1 MRNSGPQSSRSSTNV
16 AHATTFR
23 LWLVAGWASLAACS
37 PTISGTLD
45 ESSGGRSGAGG
56 NAGQTGI
63 TGGGGSGVSVVL
75 PSADASADIPQSST
89 CGNGVLDG
97 TEQCDD
103 GNTASGDGCSKICQV
118 ESNYDCAKPGQ
129 PCKNLAEC
137 GNNFVTSDEACD
149 DGNTKGGD
157 GCSAD
162 CKTVESGWQC
172 RVPGKPCTPQC
183 GDGIL
188 RTGEAC
194 DDGNTTSGDGCSVL
208 CKIEPGWKCDG
219 ASPSVCAKTVC
230 GDGKKEGGEGC
241 DDGNTMPF
249 DGCSEDC
256 QIEPDC
262 SSGACASKCGDGI
275 VLGEN
280 CDDGNTTNGDGCSS
294 SCKVEDGWT
303 CKQPE
308 LGDEM
313 LVPAIFRDFKMHH
326 PTDFEPN
333 DDVGCPTTATG
344 DQKCTGMVKDTLDG
358 DGKPVFTGV
367 TGQGVDV
374 ESTDTFKEWYRS
386 TANVNHANASKLA
399 LWKLASGA
407 YVNRYGPKGE
417 QWKTGVDGNP
427 LFFPI
432 DSDPFSASELTGA
445 QIPALYDPAVS
456 WDLDATGKQRQHN
469 FSFTSEVRYWFKYD
483 STKNYKLD
491 FVGDDDFW
499 VFINRKLAVDL
510 GGLHTAT
517 AGSVT
522 LDAATATKLG
532 NMTPNNVYEVAV
544 FHAERHTTASTFKL
558 TLTGF
563 NAAASVCAPTCGD
576 GVAVADEECD
586 NGKDNSDTAYGG
598 CTTKCK
604 WGPFCGDGVIN
615 GTEECDAGKNNGMQ
629 QYGEGGCTFGCTKA
643 HFCGDGHVDTAR
655 GEECDLG
662 SKNDATLDRNGL
674 PSTDAGALVYCTAKC
689 KIPPGVV
696 Y

>member
-1 MRNSGPQSSRSSTNV
+1 MRNSGPQSSRRPGSV

-23 LWLVAGWASLAACS
+23 LWLVAGYASLAACS
-37 PTISGTLD
+37 PTISGTLG
-45 ESSGGRSGAGG
+45 EGGKSGAAG

-63 TGGGGSGVSVVL
+63 TTGGGGGSGISVVL
-75 PSADASADIPQSST
+75 LSPDASVDIPQST

-103 GNTASGDGCSKICQV
+103 GNVESGDGCSKICQV
-118 ESNYDCAKPGQ
+118 ESNYDCSKPGQ

-137 GNNFVTSDEACD
+137 GNNVVTSDEACD
-149 DGNTKGGD
+149 DGNTKIGD
-157 GCSAD
+157 GCSSD
-162 CKTVESGWQC
+162 CKTVESGWLC
-172 RVPGKPCTPQC
+172 RVPGKPCTPNC

-188 RTGEAC
+188 SNSEAC
-194 DDGNTTSGDGCSVL
+194 DDGNTKSGDGCSTV

-219 ASPSVCAKTVC
+219 NPSACTKTVC
-230 GDGKKEGGEGC
+230 GDGKKEGAEGC

-249 DGCSEDC
+249 DRCSEDC

-262 SSGACASKCGDGI
+262 SSGACTSKCGDGI
-275 VLGEN
+275 VLNEN
-280 CDDGNTTNGDGCSS
+280 CDDGNAANGDGCSND
-294 SCKVEDGWT
+294 CKVESGWT
-303 CKQPE
+303 CKQPD
-308 LGDEM
+308 LGDKM
-313 LVPAIFRDFKMHH
+313 MVPAIFRDFKMHN
-326 PTDFEPN
+326 PADFEPN
-333 DDVGCPTTATG
+333 DDVGCAGGP
-344 DQKCTGMVKDTLDG
+344 CVGMVKDTLDT
-358 DGKPVFTGV
+358 DGKPVFTGI
-367 TGQGVDV
+367 TDQGVDV
-374 ESTDTFKEWYRS
+374 TSTDTFKEWYRS

-407 YVNRYGPKGE
+407 YVNRYGANGE
-417 QWKTGVDGNP
+417 QWRTGVDGNP

-445 QIPALYDPAVS
+445 QIPALYDPAIS
-456 WDLDATGKQRQHN
+456 WDLDATGNHRLHN

-483 STKNYKLD
+483 ATKSYQLD

-510 GGLHTAT
+510 GGLHSAT
-517 AGSVT
+517 PGSVT

-532 NMTPNNVYEVAV
+532 DMKPDNVYEVAV

-563 NAAASVCAPTCGD
+563 NAAATICAPTCGD

-598 CTTKCK
+598 CTTQCK

-615 GTEECDAGKNNGMQ
+615 GTEECDDGKKNGM

-643 HFCGDGHVDTAR
+643 HFCGDGQVDTAR

-662 SKNDATLDRNGL
+662 SNNGKTLDRNQS
-674 PSTDAGALVYCTAKC
+674 PSTDVGAQVYCTPEC
-689 KIPPGVV
+689 KIPPGLV